1 MQHGIIRIAEHQGL
15 QIVNNGRRSIEGEG
29 ASLQPLFQPCDVEE
43 LGRGD
48 FGWTAFAADSNVV
61 SDGLASQRRAHPVK
75 VAQDFPLGPQHARLV
90 VGSGPGKAEGPNYF
104 LRRAQLV
111 AGHVGEQ
118 VVLDLEVEAA
128 VHEVDHQVG
137 LDVSRRYHLFGQIV
151 HFVVFIQDGHA
162 LVIGSEN
169 KAHMQAEQHLV
180 DHDECYRVPGR
191 QQVEQQEQIDHK
203 VPGE

>member
-1 MQHGIIRIAEHQGL
+1 M
-15 QIVNNGRRSIEGEG
+15 S
-29 ASLQPLFQPCDVEE
+29 QPCDVEE

-48 FGWTAFAADSNVV
+48 FGWTVLAADSDVD
-61 SDGLASQRRAHPVK
+61 SARPERRAHPVK
-75 VAQDFPLGPQHARLV
+75 VAQDFPLGPQHACLV

-128 VHEVDHQVG
+128 VHEVDHEVG
-137 LDVSRRYHLFGQIV
+137 LDVSRRYHLFGEIV
-151 HFVVFIQDGHA
+151 HFVVVVQDGHA

-169 KAHMQAEQHLV
+169 KAHVQTEQHLV
-180 DHDECYRVPGR
+180 HHDECYRVPGR
-191 QQVEQQEQIDHK
+191 QQVEQQAEVGHK
-203 VPGE
+203 VCGE